1 MPSKLLPTGY
11 LPRLP
16 TAIKYAPCNWLLV
29 SFGMLG
35 LAACHSATPSPTPA
49 VTGTVYYLQ
58 SNFGYPSENQVGAYR
73 QQPDGQLQ
81 ELASSPF
88 NTLGQG
94 SSNRGLTP
102 GQEETDGSL
111 VLSED
116 HRFLFAVN
124 QGNNTIS
131 AFAIQPDATLT
142 LVAGSPFPAGGSHP
156 CSLAVVG
163 SFLYVANKGEYAT
176 YTSPVTADPSSY
188 SVLAIGSGGQLTPV
202 SAATVT
208 TTLGALP
215 TQVYVAPVGRRVL
228 FAADFR
234 AFQAPTP
241 SGTLRA
247 FTLGA
252 QGQLTP
258 VPGTP
263 LALPL
268 LAPATQ
274 AGGALGLWGHPT
286 QPLLYVGMPVQGQI
300 GVFRYD
306 ATTGSLA
313 FVQAVAARGAGAGV
327 ATGYVRQLRT
337 NQAGTRLY
345 ALDSALGLVLV
356 YDITQPQAPVFLQQ
370 VLLRDVGSFLTKPAL
385 VGTGSHQQR
394 EALAHDLALAAD
406 EQTLF
411 VTCANADLSLGASQG
426 YSSVHALHVQA
437 DGTLT
442 ESVVPLDAFFLNANP
457 LYTQPMGGVSLT
469 F

>member
-1 MPSKLLPTGY
+1 MLPNLLPTSF
-11 LPRLP
+11 LTRLL
-16 TAIKYAPCNWLLV
+16 TASYFISLNWLLA
-29 SFGMLG
+29 GLGILG
-35 LAACHSATPSPTPA
+35 LASCHSAAPSLAPA
-49 VTGTVYYLQ
+49 IKGTVYYLQ
-58 SNFGYPSENQVGAYR
+58 SNFGDPRTNQVGAYLQR
-73 QQPDGQLQ
+73 TDGRLQ

-94 SSNRGLTP
+94 NSNRNLTP

-111 VLSED
+111 ALSED

-124 QGNNTIS
+124 QGNHTIS
-131 AFAIQPDATLT
+131 AFTIQPDATLA
-142 LVAGSPFPAGGSHP
+142 LVAGSPFPAGGSRP

-176 YTSPVTADPSSY
+176 YTSPITADPSSY

-202 SAATVT
+202 PAATVT

-215 TQVYVAPVGRRVL
+215 TQVYVAPVGRHVL

-306 ATTGSLA
+306 ATTGRLT
-313 FVQAVAARGAGAGV
+313 FVQAVAACNTGTGAA
-327 ATGYVRQLRT
+327 AGYVRQLRT
-337 NQAGTRLY
+337 NQTGTRLY

-370 VLLRDVGSFLTKPAL
+370 VLLRDAGSLLTKPAL
-385 VGTGSHQQR
+385 VGTGSHLQR
-394 EALAHDLALAAD
+394 EALAHDLALSAD

-411 VTCANADLSLGASQG
+411 VTCANADLSLGASHG

-442 ESVVPLDAFFLNANP
+442 ESVVPLDAFFLTANS
-457 LYTQPMGGVSLT
+457 LYTQPMGGISLT